1 MTTEK
6 ISYLPDDTI
15 VDIQVSGA
23 FYKRLQTLLFSLTEN
38 IEAEDTQKIYK
49 NAIDGKAETILEYN
63 VETMLLICKEVEEK
77 TTEQNLWKEEEVD
90 LSDHS

>member
-38 IEAEDTQKIYK
+38 IEPQDTQKIYK

>member
-49 NAIDGKAETILEYN
+49 NAVDGKAETILEYN

-77 TTEQNLWKEEEVD
+77 TTEQNLWEEEEVD